1 MNYSQTL
8 KVAIVTGVSGL
19 IGYEVAQNLLKNT
32 DFKVIGVARTNPEIK
47 HERFHFLEID
57 FEELNWIEFL
67 PHKADYIFHLAQS
80 YDYRDFPD
88 KSQSIFTINTD
99 STLKLLNY
107 GIKAGIEK
115 FTYISSGGVAKPSE
129 KLIEAKS
136 EIETGPHLNFY
147 LRTKFISEILVK
159 TYQEFFKILICRP
172 FFVYGKRQQANLLFP
187 RLAKS
192 IKEGNKITIQGKN
205 GITINPIYVA
215 DAAEAIVKLFKN
227 DNIELANVGGTVQI
241 SLSELVNKISTT
253 IKGKPILEWQNS
265 VDSKFVADIDLMN
278 KELGTAYQFTSITE
292 GLKLSFE

>member
-32 DFKVIGVARTNPEIK
+32 NFKVVGIARTNPEIK

-107 GIKAGIEK
+107 GIKAGLVK

-159 TYQEFFKILICRP
+159 TYQEFFKTLICRP
-172 FFVYGKRQQANLLFP
+172 FFVYGKRQQANLLIP

-192 IKEGNKITIQGKN
+192 IKEGNKVTIQGSK
-205 GITINPIYVA
+205 GITLNPIYVD
-215 DAAEAIVKLFKN
+215 DAAEAIVKVFK
-227 DNIELANVGGTVQI
+227 DDSIELVNIAGIEQI
-241 SLSELVNKISTT
+241 SFSELVDEIS
-253 IKGKPILEWQNS
+253 IAVGQQ
-265 VDSKFVADIDLMN
+265 VN
-278 KELGTAYQFTSITE
+278 KEFQPGDDIKFIANVESMKAVLGDTYVYTKITK
-292 GLKLSFE
+292 GLLHSFN